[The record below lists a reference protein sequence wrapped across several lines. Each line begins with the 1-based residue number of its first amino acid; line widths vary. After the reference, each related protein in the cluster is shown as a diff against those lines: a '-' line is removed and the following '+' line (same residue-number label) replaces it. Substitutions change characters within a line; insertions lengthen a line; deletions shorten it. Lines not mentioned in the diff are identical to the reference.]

1 MARRSFARAIQ
12 ERDFSSIDLTL
23 FICPFT
29 VLAIIRVLLGTIF
42 AACGFISWSSQGAA
56 LFNWMLGVVSSMVF
70 MMVLA
75 GLTMVVERKQIG
87 ASNRELFAYA
97 LSFPIYILSYVPISF
112 QAVFAKA
119 PVEADRAS
127 GLLGGRGSAYSGAE
141 PRGTRHGQLS
151 SLSIRFEPVDHISPD
166 STNRLK

>member
-1 MARRSFARAIQ
+1 
-12 ERDFSSIDLTL
+12 
-23 FICPFT
+23 
-29 VLAIIRVLLGTIF
+29 
-42 AACGFISWSSQGAA
+42 
-56 LFNWMLGVVSSMVF
+56 MLGVVSSMVF

-97 LSFPIYILSYVPISF
+97 LSFPIYILSYVPISLSRVR
-112 QAVFAKA
+112 QGA
-119 PVEADRAS
+119 VEADRAS
-127 GLLGGRGSAYSGAE
+127 GLLRGRGSAYSGAG

-151 SLSIRFEPVDHISPD
+151 GLSICFEPVDRISPD